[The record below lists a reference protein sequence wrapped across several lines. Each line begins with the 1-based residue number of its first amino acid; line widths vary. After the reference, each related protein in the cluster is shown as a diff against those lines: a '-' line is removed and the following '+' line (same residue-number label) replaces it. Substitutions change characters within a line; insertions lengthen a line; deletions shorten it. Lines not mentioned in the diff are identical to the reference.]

1 MILKDYFSV
10 MKKKLQKDFAGQ
22 VEFLSQISMNS
33 LSVNKESLRVLL
45 TYLRDECE
53 FEILIDLFGV
63 DYPDRTKR
71 FEVNY
76 NLLNVRKNHRMNIKV
91 YIGEGERVQSIVDIF
106 STAAWLERETWDM
119 YGVVFDGNKDLR
131 RLLTDYEFE
140 GHPLRKDFPL
150 TGYKE
155 IRYDSEKRKVVYG
168 PVNLSQEYRDFDF
181 TSPWEGT
188 NYKKNK
194 SESDK

>member
-1 MILKDYFSV
+1 MSKDYFSV
-10 MKKKLQKDFAGQ
+10 IKKSLQKNFSGQ
-22 VEFLSQISMNS
+22 VEFLNQISMNS
-33 LSVNKESLRVLL
+33 LSVKKESLHKLL
-45 TYLRDECE
+45 TVLRDEFE

-71 FEVNY
+71 FEVDY
-76 NLLNVRKNHRMNIKV
+76 NLLNVRKNHRINIKV
-91 YIGEGERVQSIVDIF
+91 YLSDGESVQSIVDIF

-155 IRYDSEKRKVVYG
+155 VRYDSEQRKVVYG

-188 NYKKNK
+188 DYKKSKPK
-194 SESDK
+194 SKK

>member
-1 MILKDYFSV
+1 VISKDYFSN
-10 MKKKLQKDFAGQ
+10 MKKKLQKNFSGQ
-22 VEFLSQISMNS
+22 VEFLNEISVNS
-33 LSVNKESLRVLL
+33 LSVNKESLHKLL
-45 TYLRDECE
+45 TFLRDEFE

-63 DYPDRTKR
+63 DYPDRTLR
-71 FEVNY
+71 FEVDY
-76 NLLNVRKNHRMNIKV
+76 NLLNIRKNYRMNIKV
-91 YIGEGERVQSIVDIF
+91 YLSDGESVESIVDIY

-119 YGVVFDGNKDLR
+119 YGIVFEGNKDLR

-155 IRYDSEKRKVVYG
+155 VKYDSEKRKVVYG

>member
-1 MILKDYFSV
+1 
-10 MKKKLQKDFAGQ
+10 MKKKLQKNFSGQ
-22 VEFLSQISMNS
+22 VEFLNEISVNS
-33 LSVNKESLRVLL
+33 LSVNKESLHKLL
-45 TYLRDECE
+45 TFLRDEFE

-63 DYPDRTKR
+63 DYPDRTLR
-71 FEVNY
+71 FEVDY
-76 NLLNVRKNHRMNIKV
+76 NLLNIRKNYRMNIKV
-91 YIGEGERVQSIVDIF
+91 YLSDGESVESIVDIY

-119 YGVVFDGNKDLR
+119 YGIVFEGNKDLR

-155 IRYDSEKRKVVYG
+155 VKYDSEKRKVVYG